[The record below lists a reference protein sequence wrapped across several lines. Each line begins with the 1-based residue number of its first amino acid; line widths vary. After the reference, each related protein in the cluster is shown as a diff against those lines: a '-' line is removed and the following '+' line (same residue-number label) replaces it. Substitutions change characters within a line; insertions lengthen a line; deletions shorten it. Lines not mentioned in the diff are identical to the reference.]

1 MIKRAV
7 NKVVLMIGMII
18 NHLKQRLKNKAKIKL
33 TKEKKLLR
41 MSKVSIMII
50 KFQAL
55 VGIVMAQAL
64 Q

>member
-1 MIKRAV
+1 MIKRTV

-33 TKEKKLLR
+33 IKEKKLLR
-41 MSKVSIMII
+41 MSKVLIMII

>member
-41 MSKVSIMII
+41 MSKVLIMII

>member
-1 MIKRAV
+1 MIKRTV